1 MDELADIESAPL
13 FFLVDEIYR
22 GTNNRERYI
31 GSAAFLK
38 EVAGKRGVGM
48 ISSHDLELS
57 KLESE
62 IPQLVNLHFVES
74 IKNNKM
80 SFEYTLRE
88 GPCPSTNALEIMKM
102 EGLPT

>member
-1 MDELADIESAPL
+1 MALIIANA
-13 FFLVDEIYR
+13 
-22 GTNNRERYI
+22 I